1 MTPGNDPPRYRVRL
15 PGLRDHPFLI
25 FLCREPTGVPGQ
37 TSPSTRAECKG
48 HTGAARP
55 RKPGSLPGL
64 RSRPMG
70 QYLLYVFFFWHP
82 GKTGPSARVN
92 AVAMR
97 KSATHDIPDR
107 REYAGVVQWQN
118 TSLPSWERGSDSR
131 HRLQGVGPKTLHFCI
146 GSPEQTGRDGQH
158 GPPASTGGSICDSLE
173 RHWPQP
179 GGIPGTLK
187 KKGWTIWQ
195 KQNGLGQTVPGRS
208 SRHGDSAGRTSPT
221 RTGC

>member
-1 MTPGNDPPRYRVRL
+1 MTRPGTGFDSRACGTPPFLSSNAGSRRAYRGRPARQHAQSARDTPGQHSHGSRDRCPVCA
-15 PGLRDHPFLI
+15 PGLWAN
-25 FLCREPTGVPGQ
+25 
-37 TSPSTRAECKG
+37 TSF
-48 HTGAARP
+48 
-55 RKPGSLPGL
+55 
-64 RSRPMG
+64 
-70 QYLLYVFFFWHP
+70 YVFFFWRS

-118 TSLPSWERGSDSR
+118 TILPSWERGSDSR
-131 HRLQGVGPKTLHFCI
+131 HRLQGVSPEYLPFMF

>member
-1 MTPGNDPPRYRVRL
+1 MPGADGR
-15 PGLRDHPFLI
+15 
-25 FLCREPTGVPGQ
+25 
-37 TSPSTRAECKG
+37 
-48 HTGAARP
+48 TGADQPVNTR
-55 RKPGSLPGL
+55 RV
-64 RSRPMG
+64 
-70 QYLLYVFFFWHP
+70 Q
-82 GKTGPSARVN
+82 GP
-92 AVAMR
+92 
-97 KSATHDIPDR
+97 H
-107 REYAGVVQWQN
+107 
-118 TSLPSWERGSDSR
+118 RGSTATEAGIVARSALQAYGPIPPFMCSFSGTPERRGPPPGRTRWQSGSQLRLTSR
-131 HRLQGVGPKTLHFCI
+131 TDGSTPVWFNGRTPAFQAGNAGPIPVTGSRAWARRTSTFCV